1 MGIVLLIAFL
11 GLVVLGVPISLSMGM
26 STLLS
31 LQLGDYNL
39 SVLSLMVQRGASNF
53 TLVAIP
59 YFILAGN
66 LMNFGG
72 ITKRIFDFADA
83 VVGWM
88 KSGLAQVNV
97 LASMIFAGISGTA
110 AADAAGLGLVE
121 ITAMTEKGYDKRIA
135 VGVTLASSL
144 IGPIIPPSITFIIY
158 ASLASV
164 SVAKMFMAG
173 LIPGILLG
181 LVLMIQNWR
190 LYNKGIYTMPKPE
203 PFSAKR
209 LWITFRDGFFALMFP
224 VLLLVCLS
232 SGVVTTTETGVLGV
246 AYALFCGLVY
256 KEITWGKLLEALKM
270 TVASAALIMFLIG
283 MGTAVGWLSTSEMLP
298 AAMSKFMLG
307 LSQNKYVVLL
317 LIDLLLLIL
326 GMLLDGNT
334 IQLIMVPVLLPIIDA
349 LMISRIQFGVLVTLN
364 IMIGMCTPPVGV
376 GLFIMSNVAKM
387 RFEEVVGTMKH
398 FYLPLVIALL
408 LVTFLPWFSTWLPS
422 VLFNY

>member
-1 MGIVLLIAFL
+1 MGAVLLFAFL
-11 GLVVLGVPISLSMGM
+11 GLVVIGVPISLSMGM
-26 STLLS
+26 STLLT
-31 LQLGDYNL
+31 LELGDYNL

-53 TLVAIP
+53 TLIAIP
-59 YFILAGN
+59 YFVLAGN

-83 VVGWM
+83 CVGWM

-121 ITAMTEKGYDKRIA
+121 IQAMTEKGYDKRIA
-135 VGVTLASSL
+135 VGITLASSL

-173 LIPGILLG
+173 LIPGIMLG
-181 LVLMIQNWR
+181 LVLMYQNRR
-190 LYNKGIYTMPKPE
+190 LYIKGTYPMPKPE
-203 PFSAKR
+203 PFSGR
-209 LWITFRDGFFALMFP
+209 RVITTFRQGFFALMFP
-224 VLLLVCLS
+224 VLLIACLS
-232 SGVVTTTETGVLGV
+232 SGIVTTTETGVLGV
-246 AYALFCGLVY
+246 AYALFCGLIY
-256 KEITWGKLLEALKM
+256 RELSLKNLISAIRM
-270 TVASAALIMFLIG
+270 TVESAALIMFLIG

-298 AAMSKFMLG
+298 VAMSDLLLG
-307 LSQNKYVVLL
+307 LTENKIILLL
-317 LIDLLLLIL
+317 LIDVLLLVL

-349 LMISRIQFGVLVTLN
+349 LAISRIQFGVMVTLN

-387 RFEEVVGTMKH
+387 RFEEVVGSMKH
-398 FYLPLVIALL
+398 FFLPLAIALL
-408 LVTFLPWFSTWLPS
+408 LVTFVPFLSTWLPS
-422 VLFNY
+422 IMFDY